1 MKKLSEHDN
10 TLLFFG
16 KFEYSKRFRSEC
28 FKHIFTILH
37 WNFKFDYT
45 VLATVKY
52 FTTTL
57 ITKRAA
63 DRGSI
68 L

>member
-1 MKKLSEHDN
+1 MITLYCFSENLNIQRDSDQNVLSIF
-10 TLLFFG
+10 L
-16 KFEYSKRFRSEC
+16 KFYIGTSSL
-28 FKHIFTILH
+28 TS
-37 WNFKFDYT
+37 T